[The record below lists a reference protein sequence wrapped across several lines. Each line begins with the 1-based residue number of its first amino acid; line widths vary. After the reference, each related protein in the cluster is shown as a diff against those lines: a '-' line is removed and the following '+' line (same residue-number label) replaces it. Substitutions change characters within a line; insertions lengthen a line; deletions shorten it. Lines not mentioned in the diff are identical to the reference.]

1 MKKWKVLIIEDD
13 VNICELISLYIEKQ
27 GHIAILSTD
36 GEDGLSKFYD
46 EQPDMII
53 LDIMLPK
60 LDGWQVCKDI
70 RRDNSTIP
78 IIMLTGMGESY
89 DKIRGL
95 DLGADDYI
103 VKPFDPNELIARMKA
118 VMRRVHPLFDEKELI
133 DWPSLAIDM
142 NQYQVLV
149 HGKELTM
156 PPKELEL
163 LYFFATHPNQV
174 FSRLQLLD
182 QVWGFDFDGDPRTI
196 DVHVKRLR
204 EKLGHPTTQWALK
217 TIRGVG
223 YKFEVTAVD

>member
-13 VNICELISLYIEKQ
+13 ANICELISLYIEKQ

-46 EQPDMII
+46 EQPDIII

-70 RRDNSTIP
+70 RRENSTIP

-118 VMRRVHPLFDEKELI
+118 VMRRVNPLFDENEMI
-133 DWPSLAIDM
+133 EWPYLSIDM
-142 NQYQVLV
+142 KQYQVLV
-149 HGKELTM
+149 NGKEITM
-156 PPKELEL
+156 PPKELDL
-163 LYFFATHPNQV
+163 LYFLATHPNQV

-204 EKLGHPTTQWALK
+204 EKLGQPTIQWALK

-223 YKFEVTAVD
+223 YKFEVTTGD

>member
-13 VNICELISLYIEKQ
+13 VNICELISLYIEKE

-46 EQPDMII
+46 EQPDIII

-103 VKPFDPNELIARMKA
+103 VKPFDPNELIARIKA
-118 VMRRVHPLFDEKELI
+118 VMRRVHPLFDEKDMIE
-133 DWPSLAIDM
+133 WPSLAIDM
-142 NQYQVLV
+142 KQYQVLV
-149 HGKELTM
+149 NGKEMTM

-182 QVWGFDFDGDPRTI
+182 QVWGFEFDGDPRTI

-204 EKLGHPTTQWALK
+204 EKLGQPTTQWALK